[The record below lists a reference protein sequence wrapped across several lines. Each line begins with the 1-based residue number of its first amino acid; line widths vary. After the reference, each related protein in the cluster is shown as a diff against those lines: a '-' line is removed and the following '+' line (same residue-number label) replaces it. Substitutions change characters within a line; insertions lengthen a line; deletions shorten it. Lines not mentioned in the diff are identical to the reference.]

1 MNHVRLRT
9 DRAIGLLKDAVI
21 DVLKNARESGY
32 VDIPPKKC
40 KPDPD
45 GGQPYIEATY
55 IGKEM
60 GTYERGREKGRS
72 PGRIHRE
79 ILEKLQD
86 ECRVEPLL
94 SESGKVRIGW
104 RLTEAEWKRLTLDK

>member
-9 DRAIGLLKDAVI
+9 DQAIGLLKDVVI
-21 DVLKNARESGY
+21 DVLKNARESEY

-55 IGKEM
+55 IGEEM
-60 GTYERGREKGRS
+60 GTYERSRERGKS

-79 ILEKLQD
+79 ILQKLED
-86 ECRVEPLL
+86 EEGRI
-94 SESGKVRIGW
+94 ESLCDDRERRIGW
-104 RLTEAEWKRLTLDK
+104 RLTEAEWNRLKKLS